1 MGNPRKVPDPSAD
14 PVNPQTDSNATRNGN
29 VDSVYGQSQDTP
41 STQSGPVHLKPA
53 SGDPIGTDDP
63 VYPQQRSAAS
73 RLNQLTNQIAPTPI
87 ESSPANTKKSRRK
100 PKSSSSAHELPA
112 DYSDILGHLATM
124 RRLTETPYA
133 SSRGYQRQKTSG
145 KLWARERIAQ
155 LLDPDTW
162 HEIGGASGITTWRQD
177 EHNPQAEHVD
187 SFMPLNNPQG
197 FGIMTDPVTGL
208 KRKIYLTADDFSIR
222 SGHADG
228 GNSQKTR
235 YGEKLAL
242 KLKLPVVKMCD
253 GSSGGGSVS
262 TIARTGWSYVPD
274 NTYLSTAALQ
284 LNAGIPN
291 LGMVLG
297 PAIGLG
303 AARVVCTHFSVMAG
317 DIGSLFNAG
326 PKVVEGATFE
336 EDLSFQDLGGPGV
349 HCTNGTI
356 DNLAENEAQCFE
368 QVKTVLGYLPDY
380 GGQAPPVVPCAD
392 DINREDIN
400 LRSVIPRRKGRAY
413 NPWSIITSVVDEGS
427 WFEIGKLWG
436 RTSIVG
442 LARLGGRPV
451 GVMSNNC
458 EVNSGA
464 LDPAGSQK
472 MMKHLKFCDV
482 FNLPILQFVD
492 VRKYSNLPIAAC
504 TSLTTAAGYAIGTVA
519 ERTGTMKWGVE
530 LAKAYYSTTTPIYS
544 VITFRCYGVAG
555 GVMLD
560 SRDPLQRVAWPSA
573 NWGSLPLDGGIEV
586 GHRHELNE
594 IRKAEGEEGW
604 KRKYKEL
611 EDNYIRLMNP
621 VRTANAFGVEEIIDP
636 KDTRRYACAWAQDMY
651 GKCMDERLGN
661 RAART
666 INPVFS

>member
-1 MGNPRKVPDPSAD
+1 MGNPKKVPDPSAD
-14 PVNPQTDSNATRNGN
+14 PVNPQPNAARNGN
-29 VDSVYGQSQDTP
+29 ADPVYGQSQDTP
-41 STQSGPVHLKPA
+41 TAQSGPAHMKPATGDAIGQDDAVYPQPQRNANWKEHSQNDPVYGQSTQPSPSSSGPQPSKA

-63 VYPQQRSAAS
+63 VYPQGQQSKVSKQSDPVYGQSTQAPPPAQGPQPTKASGNPITRDDPVYPQPNSAAS
-73 RLNQLTNQIAPTPI
+73 RLNQLTSQIAPTPT
-87 ESSPANTKKSRRK
+87 ESYPANTKKSRRK
-100 PKSSSSAHELPA
+100 AKAAEHELPA

-124 RRLTETPYA
+124 RKMTETPDT

-162 HEIGGASGITTWRQD
+162 HELGAASGITEWRLD
-177 EHNPQAEHVD
+177 EHNPQAEHVE
-187 SFMPLNNPQG
+187 SFTPLNNPQG
-197 FGIMTDPVTGL
+197 FGVMTDPVTGM

-222 SGHADG
+222 AGHADG
-228 GNSQKTR
+228 GNSQKTK
-235 YGEKLAL
+235 YGEKMAL

-262 TIARTGWSYVPD
+262 TIAKTGWSYVPD

-349 HCTNGTI
+349 HCRNGTI
-356 DNLAENEAQCFE
+356 DNLAANEAECFE

-380 GGQAPPVVPCAD
+380 GGQPPPCVPCSD
-392 DINREDIN
+392 PITREDIN
-400 LRSVIPRRKGRAY
+400 LRSVIPRKKGRAY
-413 NPWSIITSVVDEGS
+413 NPWSIILSVVDKGS

-436 RTSIVG
+436 GTAIVG

-458 EVNSGA
+458 EQNSGA

-482 FNLPILQFVD
+482 FNLPILQFID
-492 VRKYSNLPIAAC
+492 VRKYFLFPH
-504 TSLTTAAGYAIGTVA
+504 T
-519 ERTGTMKWGVE
+519 
-530 LAKAYYSTTTPIYS
+530 IY
-544 VITFRCYGVAG
+544 
-555 GVMLD
+555 ML
-560 SRDPLQRVAWPSA
+560 
-573 NWGSLPLDGGIEV
+573 
-586 GHRHELNE
+586 
-594 IRKAEGEEGW
+594 
-604 KRKYKEL
+604 Y
-611 EDNYIRLMNP
+611 
-621 VRTANAFGVEEIIDP
+621 
-636 KDTRRYACAWAQDMY
+636 
-651 GKCMDERLGN
+651 
-661 RAART
+661 
-666 INPVFS
+666 